1 MIISKRLRAI
11 SDFIPDNSFVL
22 DIGCDHAL
30 LDIYVTTTKKNVK
43 AIASDINEKPLK
55 QAQENI
61 KKYSAKK
68 VTLSLGDGLSS
79 YKAGVD
85 TVVLSGL
92 GSTTIVSIL
101 KNDKEVLKNIN
112 RIIVSSNN
120 DYYFLRKSICE
131 LGFYIKEE
139 TIISEKNK
147 FYPIIVFGKGN
158 EFYTEYEYKYGP
170 ILLETMPIE
179 FQNYLKK
186 EKDKLIRINKSLK
199 AKHIKKRIRNRKE
212 IKYIDKKL
220 SNSIYNNR

>member
-139 TIISEKNK
+139 KSMDSQEIINSIEKIDTNL
-147 FYPIIVFGKGN
+147 IVLSDINYVVAKEKAFENFCPWTQSNIYELTLHN
-158 EFYTEYEYKYGP
+158 EKITLTNDE
-170 ILLETMPIE
+170 
-179 FQNYLKK
+179 QNYDFYRAYKNGK
-186 EKDKLIRINKSLK
+186 TEITWHKD
-199 AKHIKKRIRNRKE
+199 
-212 IKYIDKKL
+212 YY
-220 SNSIYNNR
+220 IYN